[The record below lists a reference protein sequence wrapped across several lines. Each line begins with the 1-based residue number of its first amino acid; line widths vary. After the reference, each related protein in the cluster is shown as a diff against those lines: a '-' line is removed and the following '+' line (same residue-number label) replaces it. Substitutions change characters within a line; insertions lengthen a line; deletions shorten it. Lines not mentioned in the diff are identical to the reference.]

1 MKHKGFTLI
10 ELMMTIAIGAIVLT
24 LGIPSFMGT
33 IRSNRITTQAN
44 ELVTSLN
51 YARSEAIKRGVQVTV
66 RRLSPTNQVWES
78 GWEVFTDF
86 NENGA
91 RDDGG
96 NPCAPGAVGNTDDCL
111 LRTFPA
117 LPQGYTL
124 RTGLTIAQWIAYRAD
139 GTSVGSGGLP
149 NDTFRLC
156 DDTASAAAGRSIIV
170 NRVGRTRVE
179 EGAGACP

>member
-1 MKHKGFTLI
+1 
-10 ELMMTIAIGAIVLT
+10 MMTIAIGAIVLT
-24 LGIPSFMGT
+24 MAIPSFMGS
-33 IRSNRITTQAN
+33 IRSNRVTTQAN
-44 ELVTSLN
+44 ELITALN
-51 YARSEAIKRGVQVTV
+51 YARSEAVKRGAQVTV
-66 RRLSPTNQVWES
+66 RRLSATNQVWES

-86 NENGA
+86 NENGT

-96 NPCAPGAVGNTDDCL
+96 NPCTPGAVGNTDDCL

-124 RTGLTIAQWIAYRAD
+124 RTGANYAQWIAFRAN
-139 GTSVGSGGLP
+139 GTSRGSGGLP

-156 DDTASAAAGRSIIV
+156 DDTARIAAGRRIIV
-170 NRVGRTRVE
+170 NRVGRTMIQ